1 MYNLSKDDYDESIED
16 IMASIDKMLAKTGK
30 GFEIGN
36 KAKEKEQEE
45 QA

>member
-36 KAKEKEQEE
+36 KEKENKNQE
-45 QA
+45 QV